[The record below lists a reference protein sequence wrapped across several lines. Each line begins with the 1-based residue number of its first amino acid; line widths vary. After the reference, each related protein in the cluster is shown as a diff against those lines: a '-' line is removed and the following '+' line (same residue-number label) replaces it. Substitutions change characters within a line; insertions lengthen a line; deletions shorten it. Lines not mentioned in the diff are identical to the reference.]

1 MMPGIWMEA
10 LGGVPPAAAPRS
22 GAVVVP
28 CWAGLAVQAWEGETG
43 KNNHELADFL
53 SSLLTNCCNLS

>member
-1 MMPGIWMEA
+1 MEA

-28 CWAGLAVQAWEGETG
+28 CWAGLAVQAWEGEAG
-43 KNNHELADFL
+43 KNNCELADFL